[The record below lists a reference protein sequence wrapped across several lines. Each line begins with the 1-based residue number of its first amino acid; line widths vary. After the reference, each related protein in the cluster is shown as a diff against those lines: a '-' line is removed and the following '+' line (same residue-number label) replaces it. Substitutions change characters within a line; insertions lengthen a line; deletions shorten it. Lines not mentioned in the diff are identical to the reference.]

1 MSLMQFSPNYFYQ
14 IYSEKIQTDFQV
26 PYLKSGIS
34 EKKNLTFKASSKI
47 KNCSNKN
54 FFNLNLNKG
63 IYCKKDQLKA
73 SVDSNIRYQILNKKI
88 SNTDLSFKLFT
99 HPMGLY
105 LFQKGNFVLHSS
117 AINIDGKGFIFM
129 GLSGAGKSSAVASLI
144 NQGELI
150 TEDISK
156 INFDGDSAFISPS
169 LPIIKLS
176 KDIFNF
182 HTFETIGDF
191 DIAGDQR
198 NRKGYVVKNF
208 DQTNAPV
215 KVSGC
220 FILNGEN
227 SKEIQK
233 VDADFAFRNL
243 LMNSF
248 SAIPKNECRESEKM
262 LLDKIS
268 SFIGKVPIYNLPR
281 QKNFSNKLILDFISK
296 C

>member
-1 MSLMQFSPNYFYQ
+1 MSLMQFSPNYFYR

-26 PYLKSGIS
+26 PYLESSIS
-34 EKKNLTFKASSKI
+34 EKKNLIFKVSAKV
-47 KNCSNKN
+47 KNCTNKN
-54 FFNLNLNKG
+54 FFNLNLDKG
-63 IYCKKDQLKA
+63 IYCKKDQLKV
-73 SVDSNIRYQILNKKI
+73 SLDSNIRYQILNKKI

-117 AINIDGKGFIFM
+117 AINIGGKGFIFM
-129 GLSGAGKSSAVASLI
+129 GLSGAGKSSVIGSLI
-144 NQGELI
+144 NHGELI

-156 INFDGDSAFISPS
+156 INFDGDSAFIYPS

-176 KDIFNF
+176 KHIFNF
-182 HTFETIGDF
+182 HSFETVGDF

-198 NRKGYVVKNF
+198 NRKGYVVQNF
-208 DQTNAPV
+208 DQNNTPV

-220 FILNGEN
+220 FILDGEI
-227 SKEIQK
+227 SREIQK
-233 VDADFAFRNL
+233 VDSDFAFRNL

-248 SAIPKNECRESEKM
+248 SAIPKNECKESEKM
-262 LLDKIS
+262 LLNNIS
-268 SFIGKVPIYNLPR
+268 SFIGNVPMYNLPK
-281 QKNFSNKLILDFISK
+281 QKNFSNKIILDFISK

>member
-1 MSLMQFSPNYFYQ
+1 MQFSPNYFYR

-26 PYLKSGIS
+26 PYLESSIS
-34 EKKNLTFKASSKI
+34 EKKNLIFKVSAKV
-47 KNCSNKN
+47 KNCTNKN
-54 FFNLNLNKG
+54 FFNLNLDKG
-63 IYCKKDQLKA
+63 TYCKKDQLKV
-73 SVDSNIRYQILNKKI
+73 SLDSNIRYQILNKKI

-117 AINIDGKGFIFM
+117 AINIGGKSFIFM
-129 GLSGAGKSSAVASLI
+129 GLSGAGKSSVIGSLI
-144 NQGELI
+144 NHGELI

-156 INFDGDSAFISPS
+156 INFDGDSAFIYPS

-182 HTFETIGDF
+182 HSFETVGDF

-208 DQTNAPV
+208 DQNNAPV

-220 FILNGEN
+220 FILDGEI

-233 VDADFAFRNL
+233 VDSDFAFRNL

-248 SAIPKNECRESEKM
+248 SAIPKNECKESEKM
-262 LLDKIS
+262 LLNNIS

>member
-1 MSLMQFSPNYFYQ
+1 MQFSPNYFYR

-26 PYLKSGIS
+26 PYLESSIS
-34 EKKNLTFKASSKI
+34 EKKNLIFKVSAKV
-47 KNCSNKN
+47 KNCTNKN
-54 FFNLNLNKG
+54 FFNLNLDKG
-63 IYCKKDQLKA
+63 IYCKKDQLKV
-73 SVDSNIRYQILNKKI
+73 SLDSNIRYQILNKKI

-117 AINIDGKGFIFM
+117 AINIGGKGFVFM
-129 GLSGAGKSSAVASLI
+129 GLSGAGKSSVIGSLI
-144 NQGELI
+144 NHGELI

-156 INFDGDSAFISPS
+156 INFDGDSAFIYPS

-182 HTFETIGDF
+182 HSFETVGDF

-208 DQTNAPV
+208 DQNNAPV

-220 FILNGEN
+220 FILDGEI

-233 VDADFAFRNL
+233 VDSDFAFRNL

-248 SAIPKNECRESEKM
+248 SAIPKNECKESEKM
-262 LLDKIS
+262 LLNNIS

>member
-1 MSLMQFSPNYFYQ
+1 MSLMQFSPNYFYR

-26 PYLKSGIS
+26 PYLESSIS
-34 EKKNLTFKASSKI
+34 EKKNLIFKVSAKV
-47 KNCSNKN
+47 KNCTNKN
-54 FFNLNLNKG
+54 FFNLNLDKG
-63 IYCKKDQLKA
+63 IYCKKDQLKV
-73 SVDSNIRYQILNKKI
+73 SLDSNIRYQILNKKI

-117 AINIDGKGFIFM
+117 AINIGGKGFIFM
-129 GLSGAGKSSAVASLI
+129 GLSGAGKSSVIGSLI
-144 NQGELI
+144 NHGELI

-182 HTFETIGDF
+182 HSFETVGDF

-220 FILNGEN
+220 FILDGEI

-233 VDADFAFRNL
+233 VDSDFAFRNL

-248 SAIPKNECRESEKM
+248 SAIPKNECKESEKM
-262 LLDKIS
+262 LLNNIS